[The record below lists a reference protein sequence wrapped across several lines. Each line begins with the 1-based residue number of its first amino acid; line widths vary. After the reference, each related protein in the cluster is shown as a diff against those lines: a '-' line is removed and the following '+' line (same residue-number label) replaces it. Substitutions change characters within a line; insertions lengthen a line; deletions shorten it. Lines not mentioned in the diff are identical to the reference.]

1 MSNHV
6 ALLIRVAFK
15 FKGHMHM
22 LLNVL
27 IPNFSLTYQL
37 HLCWTM
43 SQSQSLGDTPLNQTS
58 ASTGV
63 FRTGTL
69 DDQRSAVL
77 NDLGNIP
84 EVTVDFMLDQ
94 IVPDSGINV
103 ESTIHDLRRKGILL
117 DSGWREFIDALP
129 KIAVGTEQEVFKK
142 MGPIYENII
151 ASTKFDGHS
160 RRSPTLDM
168 GTNPDIAPTSDKN
181 IKSRPDGCGQLSSKH
196 SIHTSQCGYPSQ
208 AKGDYHWFNIAYVEE
223 YKKKNS
229 RKDLN
234 DVCSLLILIL
244 KTSVY

>member
-6 ALLIRVAFK
+6 ALLIRVAIK

-27 IPNFSLTYQL
+27 IPTFSLTYQL

-77 NDLGNIP
+77 NVLGNIP

-103 ESTIHDLRRKGILL
+103 ESTIHDLRR
-117 DSGWREFIDALP
+117 
-129 KIAVGTEQEVFKK
+129 
-142 MGPIYENII
+142 
-151 ASTKFDGHS
+151 
-160 RRSPTLDM
+160 
-168 GTNPDIAPTSDKN
+168 
-181 IKSRPDGCGQLSSKH
+181 
-196 SIHTSQCGYPSQ
+196 
-208 AKGDYHWFNIAYVEE
+208 
-223 YKKKNS
+223 
-229 RKDLN
+229 
-234 DVCSLLILIL
+234 
-244 KTSVY
+244 